1 MSLETLFNW
10 GPGGNVGA
18 LITTTQENRDI
29 KELQDAV
36 FSRLTL
42 FEYLAKKNRVRR
54 GGGTGIIVPIRS
66 SKNATAASYSNYGI
80 INTQPQDNET
90 AAQFQYKQYAASI
103 SLSGKEERVQNKGK
117 YEVMDLVKTKI
128 SDAEMALQD
137 KLNSDLFAAAPAA
150 QDIGSLVTSIDATST
165 IGQIN
170 STTYSFW
177 QSTVTTSVGSFASGG
192 VSAMR
197 TLWNTLGQRNAA
209 SSVPDLLLT
218 TPTIHGYYEA
228 SLIANQRYTNAYDVG
243 NSSFQKLMFKSSV
256 VDMDTQCTSGAMYFL
271 NSDALELVIDPDTD
285 FKMTEW
291 VKPVDQDAKVAQY
304 LVALELVI
312 RNRRKL
318 GVLTGITA

>member
-36 FSRLTL
+36 FNRLTL
-42 FEYLAKKNRVRR
+42 FDWLSKKNRVRR
-54 GGGTGIIVPIRS
+54 GGGTSIIVPIRS
-66 SKNATAASYSNYGI
+66 SANTTAASYSNYGT
-80 INTQPQDNET
+80 INTAPQDNET
-90 AAQFQYKQYAASI
+90 AAQFLYKQYAASI

-117 YEVMDLVKTKI
+117 YEVIDLVKTKI
-128 SDAEMALQD
+128 DDAEKALQN
-137 KLNSDLFAAAPAA
+137 KLNQDLFATSPGSE
-150 QDIGSLVTSIDATST
+150 DIGSLVTSIDATSS

-177 QSTVTTSVGSFASGG
+177 QSTNTTSGSFAGQGISD
-192 VSAMR
+192 MR
-197 TLWNTLGQRNAA
+197 TLWNTLSQRQP
-209 SSVPDLLLT
+209 SSNPDLILT

-228 SLIANQRYTNAYDVG
+228 SLIAQQRYQSDGTG
-243 NSSFQKLMFKSSV
+243 NGSFQKLMFKSAPI
-256 VDMDTQCTSGAMYFL
+256 DMDAQATSGVMYFL
-271 NSDALELVIDPDTD
+271 NSDVMELVIDPTTD

-291 VKPVDQDAKVAQY
+291 VKPANQDAKVAQY

-318 GVLTGITA
+318 GKLNTITA